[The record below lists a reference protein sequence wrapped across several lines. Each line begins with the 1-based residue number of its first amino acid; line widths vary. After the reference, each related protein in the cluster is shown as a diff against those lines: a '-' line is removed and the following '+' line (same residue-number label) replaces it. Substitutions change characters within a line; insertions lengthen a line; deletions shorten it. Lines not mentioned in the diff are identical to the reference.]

1 MKLPLLCS
9 LAACLPL
16 SAGSLKFEQ
25 TRKELTVGN
34 DDKTVTVDY
43 DFKNDS
49 DSDASIEKY
58 DAGCP
63 CATVGV
69 KDSKMTYKPGE
80 TGTIRIAFDLAMV
93 PGTMDKAVAIFLKGD
108 PANHPSTTLISHITV
123 PALVEVEPKSLMWD
137 LGGKPEPKTVTVTMK
152 HTEPIKIISM
162 SGADPRFTQELKT
175 IEEGKKYEVVI
186 TPTSTEKVGMGV
198 VHLETD
204 CKFDRHR
211 EQRIF
216 MVVRKPLAK
225 QAPAASAAAAQTP

>member
-1 MKLPLLCS
+1 MKVLLICW

-16 SAGSLKFEQ
+16 AAGTLKFEK
-25 TRKELTVGN
+25 TRKDAVVEN
-34 DDKTVTVDY
+34 DQKTVTVDF
-43 DFKNDS
+43 DFKNES

-80 TGTIRIAFDLAMV
+80 TGTVRIAFDLGMV
-93 PGTMDKAVAIFLKGD
+93 PGTMDKAVAIYIKGD
-108 PANHPSTTLISHITV
+108 AANHPSVTLTSHIVV

-137 LGGKPEPKTVTVTMK
+137 VGSKPEPKTVTVTMK
-152 HTEPIKIISM
+152 HTEPIKILSM
-162 SGADPRFTQELKT
+162 TGADPRFKQELKT
-175 IEEGKKYEVVI
+175 IEEGKKYEIVI
-186 TPTSTEKVGMGV
+186 TPASTEKVGMGV

-211 EQRIF
+211 SQRVF
-216 MVVRKPLAK
+216 MVVRQPLAK
-225 QAPAASAAAAQTP
+225 KDSAAAVKAP